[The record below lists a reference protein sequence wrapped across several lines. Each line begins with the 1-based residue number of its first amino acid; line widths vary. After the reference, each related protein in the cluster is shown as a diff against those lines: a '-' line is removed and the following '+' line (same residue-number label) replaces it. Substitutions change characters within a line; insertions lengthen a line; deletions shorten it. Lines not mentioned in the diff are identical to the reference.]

1 MLNTYNHKNRWWID
15 ALLLAAF
22 FVSFIL
28 DLTGVGLH
36 QWLGIAVGSLAAYH
50 LLTHWT
56 WVKSVSQRLARTS
69 WQAQAYYLVDASLLL
84 GFTGILVSGLVIST
98 WLDLALDN
106 FSAWRALHVAVSV
119 VTLGLVCLK
128 IALHGRW
135 ITSIARRYVFQPAP
149 GEASHDVSHGIPGGT
164 ARSARSGDKQ
174 CAQQPLASRAFT
186 ERRDFLKLAGVIGAA
201 AFISLASALDLDGS
215 QAAGISSQAAEAGAE
230 AATDVDSAAADSG
243 QSSWANR
250 AASGGTSGGM
260 SASCSVRCPR
270 GCSYPGHCRRY
281 TDSNG
286 NNRCDL
292 GECL

>member
-1 MLNTYNHKNRWWID
+1 MFNTNNHKTRWWID
-15 ALLLAAF
+15 AVLLAVF

-36 QWLGIAVGSLAAYH
+36 QWLGIAVGLLAGYH
-50 LLTHWT
+50 LLAHWT

-69 WQAQAYYLVDASLLL
+69 GQAQAYYLVDASLLL

-128 IALHGRW
+128 IALHWRW

-149 GEASHDVSHGIPGGT
+149 GETSHDVPGGVPGGVPGRT
-164 ARSARSGDKQ
+164 ARALRAGSTQR
-174 CAQQPLASRAFT
+174 AQQPLASRAFT
-186 ERRDFLKLAGVIGAA
+186 ERRDFLKLAGVVGAA
-201 AFISLASALDLDGS
+201 AFISLASALDLDES
-215 QAAGISSQAAEAGAE
+215 QAAGSSSLSAEAAAEA
-230 AATDVDSAAADSG
+230 DSAAAESG
-243 QSSWANR
+243 QSSWSNS
-250 AASGGTSGGM
+250 AASGGT